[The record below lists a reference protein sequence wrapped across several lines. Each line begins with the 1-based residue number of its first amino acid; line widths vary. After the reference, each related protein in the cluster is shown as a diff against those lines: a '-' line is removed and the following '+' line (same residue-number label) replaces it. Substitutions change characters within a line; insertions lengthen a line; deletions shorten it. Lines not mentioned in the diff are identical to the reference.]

1 MRPALGHILSHAFLL
16 RLIAVFALILILP
29 PALRLLYST
38 AIPSISPSASSSS
51 SSFSNPS
58 SATMTAAA
66 GDFRLPTNVKPLHY
80 DLTIQTSLQNRSF
93 VGSGSIL

>member
-38 AIPSISPSASSSS
+38 AIPSISPSASSS